1 MIPAVEKLQH
11 TISELADPGI
21 DPAFHTRVSVLEV
34 GGELHI
40 DFRGT
45 PFDEPFEELC
55 ATLVRPEVAIV
66 LGSLSLRSWDEGS
79 NGTCNWD
86 LSPLVDAAPSFPNLR
101 SFSVAKNRP
110 GDHNC
115 VIIGADYDE
124 DGVLGRLLHKSPSL
138 NTLIVPS
145 APDATF
151 FSMDHHSLR
160 YLGVDSGYD
169 TQNFIGNIA
178 DNSCFPEL
186 RTLEFGEFNETYLDD
201 FPSGCTPFEDYRR
214 LFTAPHFA
222 SVRYFVWRNPVCSEE
237 QIADLRSLRPKQDL
251 QIQIVRFSA
260 WYV

>member
-1 MIPAVEKLQH
+1 MINAIEKLQNKV
-11 TISELADPGI
+11 SELADPDI
-21 DPAFHTRVSVLEV
+21 DPEFHARVSVLQV
-34 GGELHI
+34 GGHLHI
-40 DFRGT
+40 DFRGS
-45 PFDEPFEELC
+45 PFDEPFNELC
-55 ATLVRPEVAIV
+55 ATLVRPEVATV
-66 LGSLSLRSWDEGS
+66 LGSLSLRSPDESS

-86 LSPLVDAAPSFPNLR
+86 LALLVDAESSFPNLR
-101 SFSVAKNRP
+101 SFSVAKNEP
-110 GDHNC
+110 GNQNR

-151 FSMDHHSLR
+151 FSMKHPSLH
-160 YLGVDSGYD
+160 YLSVDSGYD
-169 TQNFIGNIA
+169 TQNFIGNLA

-186 RTLEFGEFNETYLDD
+186 RALEFGEFNETYLDD
-201 FPSGCTPFEDYRR
+201 FPNGCTPFEDYRR
-214 LFTAPHFA
+214 LFTSPHFA

-237 QIADLRSLRPKQDL
+237 QIAVLRSLRPKRDL